1 MSEVS
6 LKTERFDI
14 CRTVAM
20 KFGRTVVDDTLIV
33 PDIKPDIKKILDVS
47 ARSYITD
54 ITPGQDKIHIEGTA
68 KATVLYLPDGD
79 VIGNTKALVMSRE
92 FSYTIDA
99 KGTTADDQVTAE
111 SEIGSVDS
119 TLINSR
125 KVNIRLGINI
135 GAKICRCEP
144 LELPTGTDEII
155 IECEPCLLYTSDA
168 ADE

>member
-1 MSEVS
+1 MSEVN

-135 GAKICRCEP
+135 GAKI
-144 LELPTGTDEII
+144 LAFII
-155 IECEPCLLYTSDA
+155 S
-168 ADE
+168 